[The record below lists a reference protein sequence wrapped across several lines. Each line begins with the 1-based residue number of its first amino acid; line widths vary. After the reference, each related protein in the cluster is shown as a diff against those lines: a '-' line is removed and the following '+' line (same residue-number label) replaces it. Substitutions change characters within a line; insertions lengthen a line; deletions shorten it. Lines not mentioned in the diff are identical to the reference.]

1 MKNFTHWSLVFALLI
16 LTFTR
21 ATLAQTE
28 RSSLICRLSAFMTA
42 DREPNQDKPIKFE
55 GRGLLTCRNGGG
67 FTSELPLQ
75 IELLANADLSKIPGT
90 EIALSGNS
98 SPFAIPRDVNQIQD
112 SYRPQFSTSGGEGT
126 NAKALLRGHRHD
138 VLIELSFSSHLAPV
152 RDLNVISMEL
162 SFDEKAPRLSPEPSE
177 PPDKRR

>member
-1 MKNFTHWSLVFALLI
+1 MKKFTRSSFVFALLI
-16 LTFTR
+16 FTLTR
-21 ATLAQTE
+21 VTLARTE
-28 RSSLICRLSAFMTA
+28 REHSSLTCRLSAFMTA
-42 DREPNQDKPIKFE
+42 DRAFTQDKPIKFE

-75 IELLANADLSKIPGT
+75 IELLANADLSKTSGA

-112 SYRPQFSTSGGEGT
+112 FYRPQFSASGGEGT
-126 NAKALLRGHRHD
+126 SAKALLRGHRHD

-152 RDLNVISMEL
+152 KNLDVISMEL
-162 SFDEKAPRLSPEPSE
+162 SFDEKAPRLTPE